1 MALPSFSARTT
12 AAHGDSS
19 KRRSASAAV
28 RMFRREECVV
38 APLSEESTRRWR
50 IVRLIGAVAA
60 LLVAIGGWGGG
71 AVMTQNPIT
80 SVPVINLLSRAP
92 FSSVGLCLIGT
103 SVIVVAWLTMMR
115 YALPLRHYNR
125 GETAVTQ
132 MTEGQTWTVIA
143 AWVLPLFFTAPLFSK
158 DVYSYIAFG
167 YAADHGLDV
176 YSGGPQ
182 DLLHGGAFVENVPLE
197 WRHTPAQYGAGF
209 VGLARLIA
217 ALTGDNIVAAIVCY
231 RFLAL
236 VCLVVLAYVVR
247 WLARR
252 CNMRIATALW
262 LGILNPLTLFHI
274 VAGIHNEGIMLAL
287 TLTGLA
293 VGLEGTRYPRHSV
306 RAWVLLIVGACL
318 ISWGASIKL
327 PTVVALGFLGVEA
340 ARRWWNRWWSVPIM
354 GVIMVVIMGITV
366 VLATVLSG
374 TTLTWIS
381 STGAAAQYPTVLT
394 LTNDIAKA
402 AAACGKLLGLGNHYV
417 AIHSFFI
424 AAGLLVSMVFLLW
437 ALWKVYRGELH
448 PVGGFGMSMLVMVLC
463 FPVMHPWYL
472 LWGIIALSAWIND
485 RRYRVPVVVIS
496 AIVSIWIMPQGGTMP
511 FSLNV
516 VIIIETIVLVVA
528 GIFTWRALF
537 KRDHALRYGDL
548 S

>member
-1 MALPSFSARTT
+1 
-12 AAHGDSS
+12 
-19 KRRSASAAV
+19 
-28 RMFRREECVV
+28 
-38 APLSEESTRRWR
+38 
-50 IVRLIGAVAA
+50 
-60 LLVAIGGWGGG
+60 
-71 AVMTQNPIT
+71 
-80 SVPVINLLSRAP
+80 
-92 FSSVGLCLIGT
+92 
-103 SVIVVAWLTMMR
+103 
-115 YALPLRHYNR
+115 
-125 GETAVTQ
+125 
-132 MTEGQTWTVIA
+132 
-143 AWVLPLFFTAPLFSK
+143 
-158 DVYSYIAFG
+158 
-167 YAADHGLDV
+167 
-176 YSGGPQ
+176 
-182 DLLHGGAFVENVPLE
+182 
-197 WRHTPAQYGAGF
+197 
-209 VGLARLIA
+209 
-217 ALTGDNIVAAIVCY
+217 
-231 RFLAL
+231 
-236 VCLVVLAYVVR
+236 
-247 WLARR
+247 
-252 CNMRIATALW
+252 
-262 LGILNPLTLFHI
+262 
-274 VAGIHNEGIMLAL
+274 
-287 TLTGLA
+287 
-293 VGLEGTRYPRHSV
+293 
-306 RAWVLLIVGACL
+306 VGACL

-327 PTVVALGFLGVEA
+327 PAVGALGFLGVEA